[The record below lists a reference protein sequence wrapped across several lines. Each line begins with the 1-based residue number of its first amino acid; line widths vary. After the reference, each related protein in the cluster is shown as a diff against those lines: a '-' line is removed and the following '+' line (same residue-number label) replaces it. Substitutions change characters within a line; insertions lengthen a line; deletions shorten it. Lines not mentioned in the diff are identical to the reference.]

1 MAASWL
7 KDAVFYEIYPQS
19 FRDTNG
25 DGIGD
30 IPGIIEKLDYVKSIG
45 CNALWINPWYDSP
58 FVDAGYDVRDFY
70 KIAPRY
76 GTMADAEELLRVAHE
91 KGIHVLID
99 LVPGHTS
106 EEHPW
111 FLKSAEEHPCEEYAD
126 RYIWTDSAF
135 TRGDGM
141 PFIGG
146 EKPRDATY
154 IINFFK
160 CQPALNYGFR
170 KINEPNW
177 QMPIDAPAALA
188 TREAMKDIMRFWLDK
203 GADGFRVDMAD
214 SLVKNDGEE
223 KLGTMEVWKD
233 IAGTIHGEYPEMA
246 LVSEW
251 NNPQCAL
258 NCGFDMDFYLDW
270 YGNGYSRL
278 IRYYQLDKKG
288 QIIKDESYFN
298 AHSEED
304 ITGFLEEYQK
314 KVAGTEDKGMWCLI
328 TGNHDCKRPSFNLND
343 KERKLAYTFLLT
355 MPGAP
360 FIYYGDEIGIQDRW
374 VPTKEGGYHRT
385 GTRTPMQWNEG
396 ENLGFSSASA
406 DQLYLPV
413 DPNPGNSIVAL
424 QETDSDSMLNHI
436 RRVLAV
442 RKEYADL
449 GNYSPFKPYYVEKGD
464 RLFAYKRG
472 DMLLAVNPGLEQKK
486 LALDGAYEVVFTF
499 GEAEVAGK
507 KLSVGAQSFVIL
519 QPVK

>member
-19 FRDTNG
+19 FYDANG

-30 IPGIIEKLDYVKSIG
+30 IRGIIEKLDYVKSIG

-58 FVDAGYDVRDFY
+58 FKDGGYDVRNF
-70 KIAPRY
+70 KAIAPRY
-76 GTMADAEELLRVAHE
+76 GTMADAEELFRVAHE

-111 FLKSAEEHPCEEYAD
+111 FLESAKTEENEFTD

-146 EKPRDATY
+146 EQPRDGTY

-160 CQPALNYGFR
+160 CQPALNYGYR
-170 KINEPNW
+170 KINEPWW
-177 QMPIDAPAALA
+177 QQSMDAPGPMA

-214 SLVKNDGEE
+214 SLVKNDGDD

-233 IAGTIHGEYPEMA
+233 IAGTIHAEYPEMA

-251 NNPQCAL
+251 NNPRCAL

-278 IRYYQLDKKG
+278 VRYYQLNKKG
-288 QIIKDESYFN
+288 EITKDESYFK
-298 AHSEED
+298 AASDAD
-304 ITGFLEEYQK
+304 ITGFLKEYQE

-328 TGNHDCKRPSFNLND
+328 TGNHDCKRTSFNLD
-343 KERKLAYTFLLT
+343 DTERKLAFAFLLT

-360 FIYYGDEIGIQDRW
+360 FIYYGDEIGMRYRW
-374 VPTKEGGYHRT
+374 LPTKEGGYHRT
-385 GTRTPMQWNEG
+385 GTRTPMQWDERK
-396 ENLGFSSASA
+396 NLGFSAGVSEN
-406 DQLYLPV
+406 LYLPV
-413 DPNPGNSIVAL
+413 DPNPGDTTVAV
-424 QETDSDSMLNHI
+424 QETDPNSMLNHI
-436 RRVLAV
+436 RRVLDV

-449 GNYSPFKPYYVEKGD
+449 GNYSSFAPFHAEKGD

-472 DMLLAVNPGLEQKK
+472 QMLLAVNPGVKEEK
-486 LALDGAYEVVFTF
+486 LKLDGGYEAVFAFGKAAVTGEKLTVGPQTFVV
-499 GEAEVAGK
+499 
-507 KLSVGAQSFVIL
+507 LR
-519 QPVK
+519 PVKE